1 MSQQKVDNYHRS
13 SPHAAGP
20 LRLISI
26 AIDSSWGVAAFHFK
40 IIAASV
46 ATVGMIA
53 SQPSREMDGILT
65 ENRRV
70 NKCRTNGS
78 LIMAAAKHLPCSGH
92 SCRISTSHYY
102 HNEQDRNLLLLPRG
116 PFRDRGMI
124 MTIISSTTRRNEV
137 VRNLMLLLILI
148 LGMGRHRGRA
158 TGMLPTWHLD
168 TAGNNVL
175 GEPERNPLQQQP
187 AREEDAKHQNGIQL
201 RANKLRTQS
210 WLFLNTHHSQV
221 SSFIESNS

>member
-1 MSQQKVDNYHRS
+1 
-13 SPHAAGP
+13 
-20 LRLISI
+20 
-26 AIDSSWGVAAFHFK
+26 
-40 IIAASV
+40 
-46 ATVGMIA
+46 
-53 SQPSREMDGILT
+53 
-65 ENRRV
+65 
-70 NKCRTNGS
+70 
-78 LIMAAAKHLPCSGH
+78 
-92 SCRISTSHYY
+92 
-102 HNEQDRNLLLLPRG
+102 
-116 PFRDRGMI
+116 MI